1 MRVHGHWRSLAA
13 MRVRIAL
20 ALKGLA
26 WEEASVDILG
36 GGQFDPAY
44 LAVNPQAVVPA
55 LEAEGAG
62 GPPLF
67 QSLAILEWLEE
78 THPSPPLL
86 PADARGR
93 ARVRGLALI
102 VAADSHPL
110 ITPRVRARL
119 AGQFGAEEADIVA
132 WSVHWM
138 EAGLRAVEGHLAR
151 DAGPGGG
158 SGWCH
163 GDAPTMAD
171 ICLYS
176 LVAGFEQRGG
186 SLAPMPN
193 VARVAALC
201 AADERFAAAHPLRQ
215 PGAPGRA

>member
-1 MRVHGHWRSLAA
+1 MMRLHGHWRSLAA

-20 ALKGLA
+20 ALKDLPF
-26 WEEASVDILG
+26 EEVSVDILG
-36 GGQFDPAY
+36 GGQFAPAY

-55 LEAEGAG
+55 LEPGDGGA
-62 GPPLF
+62 PLF
-67 QSLAILEWLEE
+67 QSMAILEWLEE

-110 ITPRVRARL
+110 LVPSVRSRL
-119 AGQFGAEEADIVA
+119 AGQFGADDAAITA
-132 WSVHWM
+132 WSLHWM
-138 EAGLRAVEGHLAR
+138 ERGLRAVEGHLAR
-151 DAGPGGG
+151 DAVPGA
-158 SGWCH
+158 WCH
-163 GDAPTMAD
+163 GDAPTLAD

-176 LVAGFEQRGG
+176 LVAGHEQRGG
-186 SLAPMPN
+186 TLEAMPN

-215 PGAPGRA
+215 PGAPRPA